1 MYFPILP
8 VVEKPTTFQMMEKGR
23 RFIESDTLPQL
34 AACIG
39 IKEDTLLAKAKNQQY
54 QQFYMPKGQGEK
66 RLIETPEAGLK
77 TLQGQL
83 NKHFQAAYLMVR
95 PACAYGSLIA
105 CSDETEPRNIYTNA
119 MRHIGSRWLLNVD
132 LRNFFPSIGSRRV
145 LSALQTSPFH
155 FDDRAATAL
164 TLLTTHENRLPTG
177 APSSPIIANIVCL
190 PLDTYLQQL
199 ADEYG
204 WNYTR
209 YIDDLTFSSEKRF
222 DMRHLSLIEK
232 GLKEYGLAINTDKLR
247 MSRVSDKP
255 VVTGLVLRKK
265 RPDVSPEFIKN
276 LKRHIRFFRSIT
288 SDDMLKRQLF
298 SAALVQRYRAFIRGQ
313 LQFIQ
318 FIRGE
323 GDATYLKLARDFEP
337 RTW

>member
-23 RFIESDTLPQL
+23 RFVEADTLPQL
-34 AACIG
+34 AAYIG
-39 IKEDTLLAKAKNQQY
+39 IKVETLVGKAKNQQY
-54 QQFYMPKGQGEK
+54 QKFYLPKGKGEK

-95 PACAYGSLIA
+95 PACAYGALIA

-132 LRNFFPSIGSRRV
+132 LRNFFPSISSNKV
-145 LSALQTSPFH
+145 LNALQTGPFH
-155 FDDRAATAL
+155 FDAQSAAAL

-177 APSSPIIANIVCL
+177 APTSSIIANIMCL
-190 PLDTYLQQL
+190 PLDSYLQEL
-199 ADEYG
+199 ADKYN
-204 WNYTR
+204 WTYTR
-209 YIDDLTFSSEKRF
+209 YIDDLTFSGDKRF
-222 DMRHLSLIEK
+222 SMSHLSLIEK
-232 GLKEYGLAINTDKLR
+232 GIKEVGLSINTDKLH
-247 MSRVSDKP
+247 MGRVSDKP

-276 LKRHIRFFRSIT
+276 LKQHIRFFSSIT

-313 LQFIQ
+313 LQFVQ

-323 GDATYLKLARDFEP
+323 GDGMYLKLTRDFEP